1 MKKNNILLVVLIVL
15 CLGVFFGYRAL
26 DSLRSDNEA
35 PTIHMST
42 QIPEISVEDP
52 KNTLLQGITAKD
64 NRDGDVT
71 DSVVVEGLELLS
83 SDGRL
88 QVSYAA
94 FDKAGNV
101 AKSQREA
108 KYVDYRRPRFTL
120 EGPLL
125 YRMGSNFDVL
135 STVGATD
142 VIDGDIQ
149 HRIRATS
156 MVTYSIAEQGIHDV
170 QFQVSNSLGDT
181 STAVFPVEVYDPTD
195 FEATLTL
202 NSYLVYLKQ
211 GETFSSQTYLGT
223 FVLMGDTTVLDGKL
237 PAKYSLK
244 TNGTVQ
250 TQTPG
255 VYPVEYRVTY
265 TQKHETD
272 PARDREYTG
281 YSKLIV
287 IVEG

>member
-1 MKKNNILLVVLIVL
+1 MKKNNILLVVLILL
-15 CLGVFFGYRAL
+15 CLGIFFGYRVL
-26 DSLRSDNEA
+26 GSLRADNEA
-35 PTIHMST
+35 PNIHMGG

-52 KNTLLQGITAKD
+52 QTALLQGITATD

-108 KYVDYRRPRFTL
+108 KYVDYRSPRFTL

-170 QFQVSNSLGDT
+170 QFQVNNSLGDT
-181 STAVFPVEVYDPTD
+181 STLVFPVEVYDPSA
-195 FEATLTL
+195 FEASVTLK
-202 NSYLVYLKQ
+202 SYLVYLNQ
-211 GETFSSQTYLGT
+211 GETFSAQAYLDT
-223 FVLMGDTTVLDGKL
+223 FILAGDTVVLDGKL

-244 TNGTVQ
+244 TNGSVQ
-250 TQTPG
+250 TDIPG

-272 PARDREYTG
+272 PARDREFTG

-287 IVEG
+287 VVEG